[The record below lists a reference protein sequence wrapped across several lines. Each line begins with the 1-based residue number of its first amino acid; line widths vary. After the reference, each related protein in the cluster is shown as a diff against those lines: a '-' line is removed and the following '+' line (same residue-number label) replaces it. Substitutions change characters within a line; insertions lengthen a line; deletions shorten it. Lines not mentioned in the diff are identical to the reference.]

1 VPRPIR
7 LKRLRPVAGSW
18 AERSLKAELIL
29 DGVQNIEPLASKL
42 LSQCLTAIVES
53 ERLQFLNRS
62 SEHLQGARVGE
73 PEPQT
78 ISPVQP
84 LVLALGSLT
93 RPSSF
98 DLGSMLSGVRR
109 TPLGLGALMTLLVLG
124 AVGLSQ
130 LLQEHMA
137 RGLVEKVLES
147 QRIKI
152 RDRVVG
158 FDGTLRRAEASV
170 SRYASLVSYRS
181 ADLASEGGSFEA
193 IAQRDSDGSW
203 RTPRSHFDPLTDS
216 NIWVPPSVP
225 LNEANKRFFQRS
237 YAITRIFGQGAQ
249 NDVLENA
256 WMLPLIG
263 GMTAYWPANPNYLYN
278 ASSSLDYRGTPWVS
292 LTNPKVN
299 PAHEPRWVGPEFDPA
314 ARDWSIS
321 VVAPFFRD
329 GHWAGSVGHDMRV
342 SRLLGKLIDPQD
354 ASQES
359 FSRPLY
365 VATTDGRVLAQR
377 EGAPA
382 KDERVSM
389 NLWRKIAPVAKSRD
403 LAVVPNGSNYLVV
416 APIPTLRALAVYLV
430 DGGWIRQTVTDQLRV
445 FQIAEGFFIVVAVGS
460 VLGLA
465 IKDAQGRRQR
475 QVLLE
480 ERNRDLERI
489 SRVDQLTSLPNR
501 LGLQEFSEQA
511 IERSRRQGSDLM
523 VAFLDV
529 DRFKTINDSLGH
541 AAGDALLVEVA
552 TRLKDAVRSTDIVA
566 RLGGDE
572 FVVVSENFTNDLDA
586 GHMADRLHRSLA
598 APMQLNGRQLAVS
611 ASIGV
616 SVYPADGDQIDTL
629 MRQADMAMYEVK
641 NRGRDGWMFFTES
654 MNRSIQERLSLEMDL
669 RQSLERGDFM
679 LHYQPQWTI
688 GRDRLVGWEALLRWS
703 HPVRGSVSPVTFI
716 PLAEDTGLIA
726 PLGEWVLIEACRT
739 AATWSV
745 GDLADCCLS
754 VNLSCRQFAQ
764 AQLEEKIEEV
774 LQRSGLPP
782 QRLELEI
789 TESVLMDD
797 PQRAINLLRR
807 LRDKGVRIAIDD
819 FGTGYS
825 SLSYL
830 RSFPIDRLKIDRS
843 FVTSSLT
850 DPSGA
855 AIVTAIIS
863 LARSLGITT
872 IAEGVETEDQRLF
885 LLQQGCDEVQG
896 YLMGRPMPDGAI
908 VSFLADNVD
917 MVNGAVPS

>member
-1 VPRPIR
+1 MNPIQAPSLSHGILPR
-7 LKRLRPVAGSW
+7 LT
-18 AERSLKAELIL
+18 SL
-29 DGVQNIEPLASKL
+29 DTV
-42 LSQCLTAIVES
+42 
-53 ERLQFLNRS
+53 RW
-62 SEHLQGARVGE
+62 
-73 PEPQT
+73 
-78 ISPVQP
+78 
-84 LVLALGSLT
+84 
-93 RPSSF
+93 
-98 DLGSMLSGVRR
+98 LSGVRR
-109 TPLGLGALMTLLVLG
+109 LPLGFGALMTLLLLG

-130 LLQEHMA
+130 LLQERMA
-137 RGLVEKVLES
+137 RHLVEKVLES
-147 QRIKI
+147 QKIKI
-152 RDRVVG
+152 RDRVAG
-158 FDGTLRRAEASV
+158 FDGTLRRAETSV
-170 SRYASLVSYRS
+170 SRYANLVSYRS

-193 IAQRDSDGSW
+193 IAQRDPDGSW
-203 RTPRSHFDPLTDS
+203 RTPRSRFDPLADS

-225 LNEANKRFFQRS
+225 LTEANKRFFQRS
-237 YAITRIFGQGAQ
+237 YAITRVFGLGAQ
-249 NDVLENA
+249 NEVLENA

-263 GMTAYWPANPNYLYN
+263 GMTAFWPTNPNYLYN
-278 ASSSLDYRGTPWVS
+278 ASSSLDYRGTPWVT
-292 LTNPKVN
+292 LTDPKVN
-299 PAHEPRWVGPEFDPA
+299 PAHEPRWVGPEYDPA

-354 ASQES
+354 ATQES

-382 KDERVSM
+382 KGERVPES
-389 NLWRKIAPVAKSRD
+389 LWRKLAPEAGARE

-416 APIPTLRALAVYLV
+416 APISTLRALAVYLV
-430 DGGWIRQTVTDQLRV
+430 DGGWIRQTVAEELGVLQL
-445 FQIAEGFFIVVAVGS
+445 AEGLFILVAVGS

-465 IKDAQGRRQR
+465 IKDGQSRRQR
-475 QVLLE
+475 QLLLE
-480 ERNRDLERI
+480 ERNQDLELI
-489 SRVDQLTSLPNR
+489 SRVDQLTGLPNR

-511 IERSRRQGSDLM
+511 IERARRQGLELM

-552 TRLKDAVRSTDIVA
+552 RRLREAVSSTDTVA

-572 FVVVSENFTNDLDA
+572 FVVVSENCSDDIDA
-586 GHMADRLHRSLA
+586 GHLADRLHRSLSS
-598 APMQLNGRQLAVS
+598 PMQLNGRQLAVS

-616 SVYPADGDQIDTL
+616 SVYPADGDQISTL

-641 NRGRDGWMFFTES
+641 SRGRDGWLFFTES
-654 MNRSIQERLSLEMDL
+654 MNRAIQERLSLEIDL
-669 RQSLERGDFM
+669 RQSLERGDFV

-688 GRDRLVGWEALLRWS
+688 GGDRLVGWEALLRWN
-703 HPVRGSVSPVTFI
+703 HPVRGFVSPITFI
-716 PLAEDTGLIA
+716 PVAEDTGLIA

-739 AATWSV
+739 AAAWS
-745 GDLADCCLS
+745 GGSLADCRLS

-764 AQLEEKIEEV
+764 ARLEEKIDQV
-774 LQRSGLPP
+774 LERSGLPP
-782 QRLELEI
+782 TRLELEI
-789 TESVLMDD
+789 TETVLMDD

-807 LRDKGVRIAIDD
+807 LKEKGISIAIDD

-843 FVTSSLT
+843 FVTTSLT

-885 LLQQGCDEVQG
+885 LVQQGCDEVQG

-908 VSFLADNVD
+908 APFLARHAAGHDGV
-917 MVNGAVPS
+917 VLT